1 MVLRKINLVS
11 DYVKFLQESTD
22 EIEALFGDL
31 LISVTGFF
39 RDPSAFQTLQKKY
52 SRDW

>member
-1 MVLRKINLVS
+1 MVLHKVNTVA
-11 DYVKFLQESTD
+11 DYVKFLQESSG